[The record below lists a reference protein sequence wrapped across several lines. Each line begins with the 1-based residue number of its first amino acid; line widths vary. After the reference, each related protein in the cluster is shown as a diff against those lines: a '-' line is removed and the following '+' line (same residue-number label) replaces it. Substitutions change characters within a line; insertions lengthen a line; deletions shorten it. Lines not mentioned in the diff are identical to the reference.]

1 MPTAHG
7 PAASE
12 PPLSD
17 DRGVLPGAPHP
28 LGIRPWGSLLFS
40 SDGRDA
46 SRDGD
51 ADVVVDAASGGGD
64 GGAGQKKKKR
74 PRLASNPR
82 LGLGDLC
89 RLPDAAL
96 LVIVASLPARD
107 LASVSCASRALYAF
121 AFSAADGGVEE
132 EEEKDGSGDAG
143 GDDQGRARKKAAAGI
158 GGWRSATLSDFGG
171 SWAWGGTWARTY
183 AAAAW
188 ARREEEEERKE
199 GRGGGSGGGEDGNSA
214 GGDGDD
220 GGEERGHH
228 ASFVAACE
236 RALSLRLP
244 PAPPRV
250 RVPLFSDALY
260 ETWAAT
266 AADPEPWLAR
276 DSLPRV
282 AASALSPAEFARR
295 FDGPALPVVLVG
307 AAKRWPALEEWKS
320 DKYLLRVLSGGVDGG
335 EGEEEEEQ
343 NEEGGRGGSKKR
355 KRGKRAAETVHVGG
369 VEVSWKHFAEY
380 AATNADDSPL
390 TVFDSKVLSRI
401 RQLREDL
408 GEGPPECLPVA
419 MDDDDGDGEEKKMKN
434 LKKRKGASSARE
446 RDLFSVLPKHLRP
459 DHEWLI
465 AGGRRS
471 GSGFHIDPNATS
483 AWNAVVRGSKK
494 WVLWPPGAGPPG
506 VEASADLST
515 VTAPAALADWFRG
528 FYDEAFGG
536 NGEGGGEGPHR
547 RQQQQQQQRS
557 FSGRLLH
564 RPLEGIVSA
573 GDAVFVPRGWW
584 HAVLNLETP
593 TIAVTT
599 NFVSRAGLP
608 QALRWVRS
616 GDAELVSGVRG
627 EEARHQ
633 LARRWERALRER
645 APEALAEA
653 EESIAREDAAAEA
666 RRSRE
671 RALASLFKEREG
683 EKGKGGEEAAAAAAA
698 PSSAVPAAAA
708 ASGGGFSFN
717 FAVED

>member
-1 MPTAHG
+1 MPTASSG
-7 PAASE
+7 PASAL
-12 PPLSD
+12 PPPS

-28 LGIRPWGSLLFS
+28 LGILPWGSLLFAG
-40 SDGRDA
+40 DRRDA
-46 SRDGD
+46 SGNGDG
-51 ADVVVDAASGGGD
+51 GGGD
-64 GGAGQKKKKR
+64 GDGDDGRKRKKK
-74 PRLASNPR
+74 PRVLASSRSDPR
-82 LGLGDLC
+82 LGLGDLR

-96 LVIVASLPARD
+96 LLIVASLPARD

-132 EEEKDGSGDAG
+132 ENEENEKDEEENADVKGKK
-143 GDDQGRARKKAAAGI
+143 ARKRKKGI

-188 ARREEEEERKE
+188 ARKEEEKRD
-199 GRGGGSGGGEDGNSA
+199 EDG
-214 GGDGDD
+214 
-220 GGEERGHH
+220 EEKVGNEQH

-236 RALSLRLP
+236 RALAQHLP
-244 PAPPRV
+244 RPPPRI

-282 AASALSPAEFARR
+282 DASALSPEEFARR

-307 AAKRWPALEEWKS
+307 AARHWPALEKWRS
-320 DKYLLRVLSGGVDGG
+320 DEYLQRVLSGEDERKNSDGG
-335 EGEEEEEQ
+335 Q
-343 NEEGGRGGSKKR
+343 GGNRRRRPGTG
-355 KRGKRAAETVHVGG
+355 TVHVGG
-369 VEVSWKHFAEY
+369 VEVSWRHFAEY
-380 AATNADDSPL
+380 ASTNADDLPL

-401 RQLREDL
+401 ATLREDL
-408 GEGPPECLPVA
+408 GAGAPECLPVA
-419 MDDDDGDGEEKKMKN
+419 REDDGDDDDANENSTGEEKRT
-434 LKKRKGASSARE
+434 KRGAQTRARE

-494 WVLWPPGAGPPG
+494 WVLSPPGFPPPG
-506 VEASADLST
+506 VEPSADLSE

-528 FYDEAFGG
+528 FYEEAFGG
-536 NGEGGGEGPHR
+536 IEGGEAREKGDGGRGERQGGRRHR
-547 RQQQQQQQRS
+547 NQPFFASQ
-557 FSGRLLH
+557 H

-573 GDAVFVPRGWW
+573 GDAIFVPRGWW

-616 GDAELVSGVRG
+616 RDASLVSGVRG
-627 EEARHQ
+627 DEARLRLAQRWEEA
-633 LARRWERALRER
+633 LRQK

-653 EESIAREDAAAEA
+653 EERIAREDAAMEE
-666 RRSRE
+666 RRRE
-671 RALASLFKEREG
+671 GRALASLFREEGGKGG
-683 EKGKGGEEAAAAAAA
+683 EGGGEEAAPAPAPAPSSSSFPAAAA
-698 PSSAVPAAAA
+698 PAN
-708 ASGGGFSFN
+708 GGFSFN